1 MPSLGD
7 RGHGHTSAATTGRPD
22 DNTGHVRANKVC
34 QIKSSPTDSCQ
45 VKSSKVC
52 QIKSSPTDSCQV
64 KSSICLVRLNEN
76 VDANTHSVN
85 TSPLGVCLHS
95 STSRLDGLKG
105 SMTNSMATC
114 LTWRGMGSVRLYLV
128 HDTSHDE
135 NKELYHTRLVAT
147 RINKDHA
154 FHCTPGWRCQV
165 CYWCIIEDSLK
176 RQHHTG
182 TWNTSTLRTA
192 EKLQELTHEMD
203 RYRRNILGL
212 CEMRWKNAC
221 ESWILTAELQR
232 RIQATEMWCYQ
243 KILCISHKNHVTN
256 EKVRANIQQAIG
268 PPSPRGLWRTGK
280 NGGNWLWNHLL
291 CPSFPCG

>member
-1 MPSLGD
+1 MPSPGD

-114 LTWRGMGSVRLYLV
+114 SSWRGMGSVRLYFALE
-128 HDTSHDE
+128 SHE
-135 NKELYHTRLVAT
+135 RIQKPYHTGSVAARVNT
-147 RINKDHA
+147 DCA
-154 FHCTPGWRCQV
+154 FRRTPGRKC
-165 CYWCIIEDSLK
+165 
-176 RQHHTG
+176 
-182 TWNTSTLRTA
+182 
-192 EKLQELTHEMD
+192 
-203 RYRRNILGL
+203 
-212 CEMRWKNAC
+212 
-221 ESWILTAELQR
+221 
-232 RIQATEMWCYQ
+232 
-243 KILCISHKNHVTN
+243 
-256 EKVRANIQQAIG
+256 
-268 PPSPRGLWRTGK
+268 
-280 NGGNWLWNHLL
+280 
-291 CPSFPCG
+291 